1 MFQTFPN
8 HQPGYGSLQE
18 CIPQHCPLNGRMI
31 TKRYFEVPHF
41 QQIDIT
47 TRTPPINWDITT
59 ITTWLY
65 NHLLVEGGSH
75 QSRFTSIILY
85 IYIIYLP
92 YNIVVLVINRFG
104 GPTLVE
110 MSCQHFL
117 QTFKDWTEN
126 IWITHNN
133 LVGFWMDLGC
143 FTWPILDMNWIKSKY
158 WILRQPGS
166 KK

>member
-47 TRTPPINWDITT
+47 TRTTLIDWDITI

-75 QSRFTSIILY
+75 QSRFTSNILY
-85 IYIIYLP
+85 IYIYTIKHSCPSYKSVRGPNLSRD
-92 YNIVVLVINRFG
+92 VLSAFSANFQGLNR
-104 GPTLVE
+104 E
-110 MSCQHFL
+110 H
-117 QTFKDWTEN
+117 
-126 IWITHNN
+126 
-133 LVGFWMDLGC
+133 
-143 FTWPILDMNWIKSKY
+143 LDNP
-158 WILRQPGS
+158 Q
-166 KK
+166 